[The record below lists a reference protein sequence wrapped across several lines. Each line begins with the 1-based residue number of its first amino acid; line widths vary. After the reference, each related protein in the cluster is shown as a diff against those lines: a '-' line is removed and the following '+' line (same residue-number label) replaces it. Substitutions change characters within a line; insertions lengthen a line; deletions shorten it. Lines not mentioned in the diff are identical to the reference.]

1 MELEFKNVCK
11 SYKSKQ
17 ALTDFSVILQEGVH
31 ALLGPNGAGKSTLMN
46 ILSGL
51 LKQTSGSVTLDGA
64 DTDKMG
70 AAFREILGFM
80 PQELGF
86 YKSFSAVETLEYY
99 AALRDVK
106 DSKKRIDELLTL
118 VNLQEDKKRKVGGY
132 SGGMKRRLGIALALL
147 NDPKIL
153 VLDEPTAG
161 LDPKERMRFR
171 NVISQVGFGKIVIL
185 ATHIVSDVESISD
198 DCLLLKDGRLIDKGS
213 PDELCA
219 KIEGK
224 VWDIPMTEK
233 QAESYLLTHSCANII
248 KREGGVFVHTV
259 SDEMPDKN
267 ASPAKVGLE
276 DVYMNYFGEVTE
288 NA

>member
-11 SYKSKQ
+11 SYRSKQ
-17 ALTDFSVILQEGVH
+17 ALTDFSVTLQEGVH

-46 ILSGL
+46 ILAGL
-51 LKQTSGSVTLDGA
+51 LKQTSGSVMIDGT
-64 DTDKMG
+64 DTDKIG
-70 AAFREILGFM
+70 ADFREILGFM